1 MWVDESAK
9 KGTVLSDHE
18 RRNREFWDADAD
30 EYQAAHATQLAP
42 DAPMGWGVWHVPE
55 REVAALGDV
64 RGRAVL
70 ELGCGAAQWSIQL
83 AAAGA
88 RPVALDLSVAQ
99 LGHARKEMQR
109 ADTSVPLVLASGER
123 VPFRDGSFDIVF
135 CDHGAM
141 SFCEPEVTVPE
152 VARLL
157 RAGGRLVFNATTPL
171 VYWTYDSRRERQS
184 RKLHE
189 AMFGRRRW
197 EFDDGTVDYAIP
209 NGEWI
214 RLFCRHGLVVD
225 DLIELRPLKG
235 ATTTY
240 PDHVQYR
247 WARRWP
253 AEQIWNVHKP

>member
-1 MWVDESAK
+1 VWVDTSAK
-9 KGTVLSDHE
+9 KRVMLSDHE
-18 RRNREFWDADAD
+18 RHNREFWDADAD
-30 EYQAAHATQLAP
+30 EYQAAHATQLTP

-88 RPVALDLSVAQ
+88 RPVGLDLSVAQ
-99 LGHARKEMQR
+99 LGHARREIQR
-109 ADTSVPLVLASGER
+109 ADTSVPLVQASGER
-123 VPFRDGSFDIVF
+123 VPFRDASFDIVF

-214 RLFCRHGLVVD
+214 RLFREHGLVVD
-225 DLIELRPLKG
+225 DLIELRPPKG

-240 PDHVQYR
+240 LDHVPYR

-253 AEQIWNVHKP
+253 AEQIWNVRKP